1 MGKTV
6 VEFDKESRRQ
16 LTKTIYT
23 ENRRLR
29 IGFEE
34 APRGLREGPSRTAH
48 FRKITAYFRKIIA
61 RAIRR
66 TIGDYSLKR
75 K

>member
-16 LTKTIYT
+16 LAKTIYT
-23 ENRRLR
+23 ESRRLR
-29 IGFEE
+29 VDSE
-34 APRGLREGPSRTAH
+34 EGPNLTAH
-48 FRKITAYFRKIIA
+48 FLEIIAYFCKIIA
-61 RAIRR
+61 RAIGR
-66 TIGDYSLKR
+66 TIGDYSLER

>member
-23 ENRRLR
+23 ESRRLR
-29 IGFEE
+29 VDSEE
-34 APRGLREGPSRTAH
+34 GSNL
-48 FRKITAYFRKIIA
+48 TAYFLEIIAHFCKIIA
-61 RAIRR
+61 RAIGC
-66 TIGDYSLKR
+66 TIGDYSLER

>member
-29 IGFEE
+29 IGS
-34 APRGLREGPSRTAH
+34 SRIAHFLEITAH
-48 FRKITAYFRKIIA
+48 FCKIIA
-61 RAIRR
+61 RAIGRA
-66 TIGDYSLKR
+66 IGDYGLKR